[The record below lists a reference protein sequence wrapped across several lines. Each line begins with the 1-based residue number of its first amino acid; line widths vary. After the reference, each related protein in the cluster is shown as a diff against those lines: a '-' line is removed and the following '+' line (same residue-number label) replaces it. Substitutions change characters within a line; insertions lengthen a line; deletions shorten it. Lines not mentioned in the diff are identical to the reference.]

1 MNGKQKIDFNAKILP
16 GNESLVTDDG
26 EMVFDE
32 EDEIFIQWNLQ
43 IVRHVGIYADGM
55 NSVKI

>member
-1 MNGKQKIDFNAKILP
+1 
-16 GNESLVTDDG
+16 
-26 EMVFDE
+26 MVFDE